1 MRSLVPALLLL
12 AGLALVPS
20 CSSSDDAAAATPD
33 PTPAVDVPGTLSPF
47 ALDVDPA
54 AAGFFDFPY
63 PSDLRLDAEGKPS
76 IKSFPNPYM
85 LQGISDIV
93 ASAVDRKAFPV
104 IPVAYFH
111 FSAPLPAL
119 ADTDVI
125 AAQAASPILLVD
137 VDPTGKEQGRLIPT
151 VARVLAGDDYV
162 PDNVLAVSPRQ
173 GFVLRPG
180 RRYAFVIRRALG
192 DATGAPLGVPAAF
205 VQLARGEAPAGAAG
219 AKAAELYKGTFEALT
234 KLGIAAT
241 DVAAATVFTTA
252 DVVRDL
258 ATLSDAVIARDKVT
272 IDDLAIDPDGG
283 ADHDRFCQLSGHVN
297 YPQFQAGKPP
307 FDTEGLFVPGADGL
321 PTEQRK
327 ELAPIVLTLPKGEMP
342 AGGYPLVTYFHGS
355 GGDSHEVVDLG
366 PKKVKGGDYEKGT
379 GVAYVLAPFGF
390 ATAGSALPVSPDRLL
405 NAEATAYLN
414 INNLPAMR
422 DTFRQGVLEQRMFI
436 EALRSLSIPPA
447 LVAACQGLTLPAGE
461 TAFHYNESKLTAQG
475 LSMGGAYTNMI
486 GAVEPRIKAVVPTG
500 AGGYWTYFIT
510 VTTLVN
516 GKGLG
521 PLIFRTSKDFTFQHP
536 VLSLL
541 EQGWE
546 TIDPMVFMPRLAA
559 HPLPNHPVRP
569 IYEPVAPGDK
579 FFPTVVY
586 DAMALAY
593 ENQLAGPEAWP
604 TMKDTL
610 ALASQDPIA
619 SFPLKQNRMSEGGVP
634 YTGAVVQYNG
644 DGIGDPHVICTQLDA
659 VKYQF
664 GCFHSTF
671 TKNGVATIPPPLA
684 LGTPCPE

>member
-1 MRSLVPALLLL
+1 MRSLVPFFLLL
-12 AGLALVPS
+12 AGFALVPS
-20 CSSSDDAAAATPD
+20 CSSSDDS
-33 PTPAVDVPGTLSPF
+33 AVDPPPTLAAEVPGTQVSF
-47 ALDVDPA
+47 ALGVEPTEA
-54 AAGFFDFPY
+54 TFFDFPA
-63 PSDLRLDAEGKPS
+63 PSDLRLDAAGRPKVTG
-76 IKSFPNPYM
+76 FPNPHK
-85 LQGISDIV
+85 LKGIDDMI
-93 ASAVDRKAFPV
+93 ASGGDRKAFPV
-104 IPVAYFH
+104 IPVAYFR

-119 ADTDVI
+119 ADSDVI
-125 AAQAASPILLVD
+125 AAQASSPILLVD
-137 VDPTGKEQGRLIPT
+137 VDPESKELGRLIPT
-151 VARVLAGDDYV
+151 VARVLAADDYV
-162 PDNVLAVSPRQ
+162 PANLLAISPRQ

-180 RRYAFVIRRALG
+180 RRYAFVVRRALG

-205 VQLARGEAPAGAAG
+205 AQLAQGQTPAGPAGEQAA
-219 AKAAELYKGTFEALT
+219 KLYAGTFAALS

-241 DVAAATVFTTA
+241 EVAAATVFTTA
-252 DVVRDL
+252 DVVREL

-272 IDDLAIDPDGG
+272 IDDLVIDPDGG
-283 ADHDRFCQLSGHVN
+283 ATHERFCQLSGHVN

-321 PTEQRK
+321 PVEQRK
-327 ELAPIVLTLPKGEMP
+327 ETAPIVLTLPVGEMP

-366 PKKVKGGDYEKGT
+366 PKKEKGGDYEKGT

-390 ATAGSALPVSPDRLL
+390 ATAGSALPVSPDRLPG
-405 NAEATAYLN
+405 AEATAYLN

-436 EALRSLSIPPA
+436 EALRTLSIPPA
-447 LVAACQGLTLPAGE
+447 VVAACQGLTLPAGE
-461 TAFHYNESKLTAQG
+461 TGFHYNESKLTAQG

-536 VLSLL
+536 VLAIL

-546 TIDPMVFMPRLAA
+546 TIDPMVYMPRLAA
-559 HPLPNHPVRP
+559 HPLPGHPVRP

-579 FFPTVVY
+579 FFPSVLY
-586 DAMALAY
+586 DAMAIAY

-604 TMKDTL
+604 TMKDAL

-634 YTGAVVQYNG
+634 YTGAVVQYAG

-671 TKNGVATIPPPLA
+671 TKNGVATIPPPSP